1 MVGKTQTGFVL
12 LWNSGSRRI
21 GSHSSNN
28 QPNMSLV
35 STRMKCFEGQSHNV
49 MGVSLRANSAF
60 LGLGTN
66 SLESHTCC

>member
-12 LWNSGSRRI
+12 SWNSGSRRI

-35 STRMKCFEGQSHNV
+35 STRMKCFEGQSHDV
-49 MGVSLRANSAF
+49 MGGVTANSAF

-66 SLESHTCC
+66 SLESHTR